1 MFRNQLETA
10 LKNLRD
16 KYEDDKRLSA
26 AEVLHIVAD
35 FSDVLS
41 ATLRSIGSDEAQFN
55 QLVADTE
62 WVYDTYLRPIDF
74 PVNNILE
81 NWMENQGKLLIRPLL
96 ESLRKSLET
105 K

>member
-16 KYEDDKRLSA
+16 KYEDDKKLSA

-35 FSDVLS
+35 FADVLS
-41 ATLRSIGSDEAQFN
+41 SILRAIGNDGSQFN
-55 QLVADTE
+55 QLVEDTE
-62 WVYDTYLRPIDF
+62 WVFDTYLRPIDF

-81 NWMENQGKLLIRPLL
+81 NWLENQAKGLVRPLL
-96 ESLRKSLET
+96 ESLRSSLEP

>member
-16 KYEDDKRLSA
+16 KYEDDKKLSA

-41 ATLRSIGSDEAQFN
+41 SILRSVGNDGSQFN
-55 QLVADTE
+55 QLVSDTE

-96 ESLRKSLET
+96 ESLRSSLET

>member
-16 KYEDDKRLSA
+16 KYEDDKRLSV
-26 AEVLHIVAD
+26 AEVLHVIAD
-35 FSDVLS
+35 FSDVLAS
-41 ATLRSIGSDEAQFN
+41 ILRSIESDDAQFN

-62 WVYDTYLRPIDF
+62 WVYDTYIRPIDF
-74 PVNNILE
+74 PINNILE
-81 NWMENQGKLLIRPLL
+81 NWMENQGKLLVRPLL
-96 ESLRKSLET
+96 ESLRKSIES